1 MFSDTY
7 GAVRDCRK
15 ISWYYNNNNKNQEFY
30 WSVSHFSVIYANVI
44 IRNINALHL

>member
-7 GAVRDCRK
+7 GHGIDCRK
-15 ISWYYNNNNKNQEFY
+15 MSWFYNNDNTNQEFW

-44 IRNINALHL
+44 IRNINVS